1 MTAPTRRTGNR
12 DALMALLAAD
22 RGIDRRKFLKGVGAG
37 SLLMLGGPAL
47 LAACSRDG
55 GNGGDGDRSF
65 TFANW
70 PLYIDNVEDGWFET
84 TSLEDFTEETGIA
97 VEYLEEVNDNVD
109 WFAKVQA
116 QLQAGENIGRDL
128 VVLTDWMA
136 SRMINRGWLEELDH
150 SKIPNMSNLEPAL
163 QSPAFDPDRTYSL
176 PWQTGF
182 TAIGY
187 NPNLTGRELTS
198 INDIF
203 DPEFAGRV
211 SLLTESRDTLG
222 LVMIGM
228 GIDPATFTMDELHAA
243 IDKIRPYVENG
254 HIRRFTGNDYADDL
268 VAGNLA
274 ACFAW
279 SGDIV
284 QLQLDNPDLQFVF
297 PEEGLILWADNM
309 LIPKNATNIDEAHEW
324 MNYVYQPTVAAKIAS
339 WVNYI
344 PPVVG
349 TKDALLHLAAEMED
363 DELAELAD
371 NPLIFP
377 SDDVLSKA
385 HIFRGMTEEEER
397 DMDEAFQGL
406 IGA

>member
-70 PLYIDNVEDGWFET
+70 PLYIDTVEDGWFET

-349 TKDALLHLAAEMED
+349 TRDALLDLAAEMED

>member
-182 TAIGY
+182 TAIGS

-349 TKDALLHLAAEMED
+349 TKDALLDLAAEMED

>member
-211 SLLTESRDTLG
+211 SLLTE
-222 LVMIGM
+222 
-228 GIDPATFTMDELHAA
+228 
-243 IDKIRPYVENG
+243 
-254 HIRRFTGNDYADDL
+254 
-268 VAGNLA
+268 
-274 ACFAW
+274 
-279 SGDIV
+279 
-284 QLQLDNPDLQFVF
+284 
-297 PEEGLILWADNM
+297 
-309 LIPKNATNIDEAHEW
+309 
-324 MNYVYQPTVAAKIAS
+324 
-339 WVNYI
+339 
-344 PPVVG
+344 
-349 TKDALLHLAAEMED
+349 
-363 DELAELAD
+363 
-371 NPLIFP
+371 
-377 SDDVLSKA
+377 
-385 HIFRGMTEEEER
+385 
-397 DMDEAFQGL
+397 
-406 IGA
+406 